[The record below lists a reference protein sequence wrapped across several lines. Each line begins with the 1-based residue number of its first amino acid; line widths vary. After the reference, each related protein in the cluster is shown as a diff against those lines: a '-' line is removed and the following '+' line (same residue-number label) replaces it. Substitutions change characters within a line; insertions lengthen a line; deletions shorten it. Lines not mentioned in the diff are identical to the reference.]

1 MRPLPSGAILRLA
14 YCQLLVFDAS
24 CTVCNCTMSVHSSV
38 CPVDGWQ
45 QRLAAGLLQLGLWQ
59 QILSIAA
66 SAVYWLLIDICHRRQ
81 NAAAAIQRYAV
92 IRGTRVAQTCL
103 YCCRRTIVVCT
114 VFLFKPCRVFAAVEH
129 STWLRACRAWFLAQL
144 HSMPCT

>member
-14 YCQLLVFDAS
+14 YCQLLGFDAS

-92 IRGTRVAQTCL
+92 IRGTRVDTN
-103 YCCRRTIVVCT
+103 
-114 VFLFKPCRVFAAVEH
+114 LFVLLPTYYCRVYSFSFQTVPCICCCGTFDLAT
-129 STWLRACRAWFLAQL
+129 STPGLISGSA
-144 HSMPCT
+144 P